1 MSAVVLAALLRA
13 NLAGSA
19 AILLILLLRRPVR
32 DRFGALAAY
41 VLWLAAPVW
50 AAASFL
56 PAPASAKAMAA
67 VVLLADMARG
77 EAPMIRSAPDIVVI
91 LVVAWLSGA
100 AATLGLFAVRQA
112 LFHRSLG
119 RLVRC
124 PTDRSILRAE
134 REGFGPAVIGV
145 LWPRIVLAGDFD
157 LRFEGEA
164 RRLVLTHERVH
175 LARGDATINALA
187 AALQCLAWFNPLI
200 HLGVRVMRM
209 DQEIACDAA
218 VLARHPHA
226 RRTYAEALMTTLNF
240 PQSVPLGCH
249 WPAAG
254 HHPLK
259 ERVAMLNS
267 SSVPHLR
274 KVAGAVIAGG
284 IALLGA
290 GAVWAAKPAA
300 PFVITQPDWTRKPT
314 GDEIAR
320 FYPAEAM
327 KAGVNGSAVI
337 DCGVATDGRLRNCAI
352 DAQKPARFR
361 FGEAALKMSPLF
373 RMRPMTV
380 DGKPTAGGHV
390 AIPIRFMLAK

>member
-1 MSAVVLAALLRA
+1 MSALVLAALLRA
-13 NLAGSA
+13 NLAASA

-32 DRFGALAAY
+32 SRFGVLAAY
-41 VLWLAAPVW
+41 ALWLVPPVW

-56 PAPASAKAMAA
+56 PALTPAKALTPI
-67 VVLLADMARG
+67 VLLANMARG
-77 EAPMIRSAPDIVVI
+77 AAPMIRRAPDIAAFLAVI
-91 LVVAWLSGA
+91 WLVGA
-100 AATLGLFAVRQA
+100 ALTFSLFAVRQ
-112 LFHRSLG
+112 LQFQKSLG
-119 RLVRC
+119 RLVRR
-124 PTDRSILRAE
+124 PTDRSVVWAE
-134 REGFGPAVIGV
+134 RRGFGPAVIGI
-145 LWPRIVLAGDFD
+145 LWPRIVLPGDFEQ
-157 LRFEGEA
+157 RFEGEA
-164 RRLVLTHERVH
+164 RQLVLTHERVH
-175 LARGDATINALA
+175 LARGDAAINALA
-187 AALQCLAWFNPLI
+187 AALRCLAWFNPLV
-200 HLGVRVMRM
+200 HLGVRVMQT

-226 RRTYAEALMTTLNF
+226 RRTYAEALVTTLNF
-240 PQSVPLGCH
+240 SRSAPLGCH

-254 HHPLK
+254 QHPLM

-267 SSVPHLR
+267 SSVLR
-274 KVAGAVIAGG
+274 RHKVAGAVVAAG

-300 PFVITQPDWTRKPT
+300 PFLITQPDWTRKPT
-314 GDEIAR
+314 GDEFAR

-337 DCGVATDGRLRNCAI
+337 DCAVATDGRLRNCAI

-373 RMRPMTV
+373 RMRPMTI

-390 AIPIRFMLAK
+390 TIPILFVLAK